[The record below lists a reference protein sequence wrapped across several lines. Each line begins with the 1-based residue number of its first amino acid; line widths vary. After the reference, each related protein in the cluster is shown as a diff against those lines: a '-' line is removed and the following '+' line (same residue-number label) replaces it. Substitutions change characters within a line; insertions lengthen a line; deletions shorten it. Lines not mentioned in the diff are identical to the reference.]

1 MKADV
6 NLRISLT
13 ESQVELLQRRLNAA
27 GMKVNYQ
34 EEQHGAVLVVALGCT
49 HSQERTLR
57 EILEEIGVPTR
68 TSDE

>member
-1 MKADV
+1 MKPDV
-6 NLRISLT
+6 NLRLSLT
-13 ESQVELLQRRLNAA
+13 ETQVEVLQRRLSSA
-27 GMKVNYQ
+27 GMKVAYQ

-57 EILEEIGVPTR
+57 EILDEIGVSTI

>member
-1 MKADV
+1 MKTDV
-6 NLRISLT
+6 NLRVSLT
-13 ESQVELLQRRLNAA
+13 ESQVDLLQRRLNNA

-34 EEQHGAVLVVALGCT
+34 EEQHGAALVVAIGCT

-57 EILEEIGVPTR
+57 EILEEIGVSTK